1 MSTSPATPHGS
12 RPANGTHPPMA
23 GPLPIAT
30 VRYSLPELLNE
41 LKLERGAASFTMEK
55 LHQTDIG
62 KLFQTPQAQPKKR
75 RVKNA

>member
-1 MSTSPATPHGS
+1 MSTTPATPNGS
-12 RPANGTHPPMA
+12 RPANGTRP
-23 GPLPIAT
+23 PLPGSSIIGS

-62 KLFQTPQAQPKKR
+62 KLFQNPQGQPKKR